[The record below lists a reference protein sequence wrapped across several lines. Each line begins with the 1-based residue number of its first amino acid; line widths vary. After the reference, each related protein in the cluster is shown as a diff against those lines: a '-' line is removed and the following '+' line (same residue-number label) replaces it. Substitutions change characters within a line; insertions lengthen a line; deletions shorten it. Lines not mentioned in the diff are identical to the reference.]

1 MIRAVATR
9 SPEWTD
15 TDRSLVLAYL
25 DYELLTCSGCGGYI
39 PETTAAEN
47 EGRYEAEAP
56 HRCHRCTAI
65 ARKREDYEEAPH
77 ASALVLWPTEL
88 RRRNG

>member
-1 MIRAVATR
+1 MARAVTTR
-9 SPEWTD
+9 TPEWTD

-25 DYELLTCSGCGGYI
+25 DYERLVCRGCGGYL
-39 PETTAAEN
+39 PETTSPDN
-47 EGRYEAEAP
+47 EGSYHAEPP

-65 ARKREDYEEAPH
+65 EKQRKDYEDAPQP
-77 ASALVLWPTEL
+77 SALVVWPADL